1 MSIKDQLKAIRAAS
15 GLSRPKFAALI
26 GVPQTTLKNYECG
39 YREAVPVTLLQQM
52 YAALP
57 EQRQDI
63 LAIITGERSE

>member
-1 MSIKDQLKAIRAAS
+1 MKEQLKAIRAKT

-63 LAIITGERSE
+63 LAIITGELPQ

>member
-15 GLSRPKFAALI
+15 GLSRQKFATLI
-26 GVPQTTLKNYECG
+26 GVPQATLKNYECG
-39 YREAVPVTLLQQM
+39 YREAVPVTLLQQL

-63 LAIITGERSE
+63 LAIITGE